1 MHRNDTKNTLP
12 EQLQIVSLTI
22 VNSGCAV
29 LEPIPDF
36 TKRRNFPGTLDNDFD
51 IILRRIEDVDDIPL
65 LLFAG
70 LLFLLALLPTW
81 GNLVWAAVLWL
92 FFVGDWVLL
101 ALLPRFGKSFGPA
114 KPPALILA
122 IMRALLAPLAFLSI
136 PTALALQLIGTLMVI
151 YGFWIEPHR
160 IRVTRQKLL
169 SSKLQPGKPVRVLHL
184 GDLHVERISARE
196 QQLNQLIEQLK
207 PDLILFSGDI
217 LNLSYLEDPEA
228 WEAAREVL
236 RGWTAPGGVFVVTGS
251 PAVDLEHVFPKLI
264 EGLPIQW
271 LREDCAAV
279 EINGQSI
286 DIFGLTC
293 THKPFLDGPR
303 LDKLASQS
311 SGNFSILLYHTP
323 DLAPNAAN
331 TGVIDL
337 QFSGH
342 THGGQVRLPRFGAF
356 FAASL
361 YGKRFESG
369 RCTVGD
375 MTLYVSRGIGLEGK
389 AAPRIRFLCPPEI
402 ILWEI
407 DGIK

>member
-1 MHRNDTKNTLP
+1 
-12 EQLQIVSLTI
+12 
-22 VNSGCAV
+22 

-36 TKRRNFPGTLDNDFD
+36 TNRRNFPGTLDNDFD
-51 IILRRIEDVDDIPL
+51 IILRRVEDVEKIPL

-81 GNLVWAAVLWL
+81 GSWIWAAVLWL
-92 FFVGDWVLL
+92 FFISDWVLL
-101 ALLPRFGKSFGPA
+101 ALLPRFGKSYGPA

-122 IMRALLAPLAFLSI
+122 IMRSLFAPIAFLSI
-136 PTALALQLIGTLMVI
+136 PAALILQIIGTIMVI

-160 IRVTRQKLL
+160 ISVTHQKLL
-169 SSKLQPGKPVRVLHL
+169 SPKLKPGKPVRVLHL
-184 GDLHVERISARE
+184 GDLHVERITARE
-196 QQLNQLIEQLK
+196 QQLNLLIEQLK

-217 LNLSYLEDPEA
+217 LNLSYLEDPQA
-228 WEAAREVL
+228 WQAAREVL
-236 RGWTAPGGVFVVTGS
+236 RGWTAKGGVFVVTGS
-251 PAVDLEHVFPKLI
+251 PAVDLEHVFPNLV
-264 EGLPIQW
+264 EGMPIQW
-271 LREDCAAV
+271 LREDCV
-279 EINGQSI
+279 KVDVNGQLI
-286 DIFGLTC
+286 DIYGLTC
-293 THKPFLDGPR
+293 SHRPFLDGPR
-303 LDKLASQS
+303 LEAMTKHP
-311 SGNFSILLYHTP
+311 SGNFAILLYHTP

-342 THGGQVRLPRFGAF
+342 THGGQLRLPRFGAL

-369 RCTVGD
+369 RCTVGN

-407 DGIK
+407 DGVETV